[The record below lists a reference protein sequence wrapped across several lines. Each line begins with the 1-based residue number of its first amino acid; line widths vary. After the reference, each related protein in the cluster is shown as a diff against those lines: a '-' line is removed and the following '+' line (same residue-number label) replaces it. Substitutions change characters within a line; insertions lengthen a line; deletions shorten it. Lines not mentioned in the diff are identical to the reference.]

1 MHQLSTIKTI
11 RDKIYHVRGLQV
23 MLDSEISDLYGVDT
37 RSFNQAVKRNIER
50 FPEKF
55 RFQLTEEEFKNL
67 RSQIVILKLK
77 THRRNCGEKG
87 LVYIVLSNLK
97 SQFVTSRLK

>member
-87 LVYIVLSNLK
+87 SVYIVLPNLK